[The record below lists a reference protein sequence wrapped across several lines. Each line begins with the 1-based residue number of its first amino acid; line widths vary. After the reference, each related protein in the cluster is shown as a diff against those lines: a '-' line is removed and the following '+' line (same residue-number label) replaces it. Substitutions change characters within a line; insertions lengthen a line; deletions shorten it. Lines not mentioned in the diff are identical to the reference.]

1 MSWKNCI
8 SFLIRLALWLGERFF
23 AFVKLIGRLIW
34 GLGHAIFMAGKWLQ
48 DRFLD
53 WMEARDD

>member
-8 SFLIRLALWLGERFF
+8 SFLIRFVLWLGERFS

-34 GLGHAIFMAGKWLQ
+34 GFGHAVYMFGKWLQ
-48 DRFLD
+48 TCFLD